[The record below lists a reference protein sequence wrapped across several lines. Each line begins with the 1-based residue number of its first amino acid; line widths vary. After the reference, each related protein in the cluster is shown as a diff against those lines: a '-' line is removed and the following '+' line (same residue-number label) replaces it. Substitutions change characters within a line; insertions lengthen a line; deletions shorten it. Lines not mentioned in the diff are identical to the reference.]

1 MGKVLLI
8 QYDKKIRFEVI
19 KDYKREKDRYRYMCG
34 LPISGQDYNSYN
46 RTLNVYG
53 EFNLTDTSK
62 IIFWEHEPMDI
73 SLPFQYSDIVLDA
86 LINDSTIQFTY
97 LNQKHILRVGQVFN
111 DSIISF
117 EQEGKRLIKYTI
129 AYQVHNYGLT
139 YKKNII
145 DDKERIKRR
154 YKENRIQDS
163 LDMFDLNQLEINRKK

>member
-1 MGKVLLI
+1 MEKVLLI

-73 SLPFQYSDIVLDA
+73 
-86 LINDSTIQFTY
+86 
-97 LNQKHILRVGQVFN
+97 
-111 DSIISF
+111 
-117 EQEGKRLIKYTI
+117 
-129 AYQVHNYGLT
+129 
-139 YKKNII
+139 
-145 DDKERIKRR
+145 
-154 YKENRIQDS
+154 
-163 LDMFDLNQLEINRKK
+163 EITGTNK